1 MDEEEPKETINEQ
14 GVGFKP
20 TGELWGR
27 FKNKVVVP
35 KKLPVIEGESPTQ
48 TLGRTIIDWW
58 LSHNL
63 TWRTILVVILG
74 VSYYILRAYI
84 SYEAI
89 EFLIGIFIA
98 AYIFGHFMSEYFLKP
113 HIARIRKAK
122 IQDDVSVVNVET
134 KGLKVNL
141 NILKAKFKPGEDAWE
156 EYITVNEALDPKNP
170 NRLISL
176 GVTPIQTSWGK
187 YIFAKEVDLENRMLI
202 GDKEDYPAIALLPF
216 VNDSQTYIPET
227 IKWLEKLSQKS
238 KITPEQLVELEKEGM
253 KIYDQLD
260 GYINKLSD
268 YGAKIVN
275 LKQMSKTDQ
284 RVILGLNRVTSRFFN
299 QYKEYKEFY
308 DLPLTLRSSR
318 IMNAISTEKEMST
331 LYSFWLENMARME
344 QEAMSEALGVL
355 QNELGITSSG
365 LTARMH
371 ETWEEFT
378 ELRTLREKEAL
389 RKATGESEAK

>member
-1 MDEEEPKETINEQ
+1 MDEGEPKETINEQ

-35 KKLPVIEGESPTQ
+35 KKLPVIEGESPMQ
-48 TLGRTIIDWW
+48 TLGRTIMDWW
-58 LSHNL
+58 IGHNL
-63 TWRTILVVILG
+63 TWRTILVIMLG
-74 VSYYILRAYI
+74 ISYYILRAYV

-89 EFLIGIFIA
+89 GFLIGIAIS
-98 AYIFGHFMSEYFLKP
+98 AYIFGHFMSEYFVKP

-122 IQDDVSVVNVET
+122 IQDDVKVVNVET

-170 NRLISL
+170 NRLIPL

-187 YIFAKEVDLENRMLI
+187 YIFAKDIDLENRLLI
-202 GDKEDYPAIALLPF
+202 GDSEDYPAIALLPF

-227 IKWLEKLSQKS
+227 VKWLEKLSQKS
-238 KITPEQLVELEKEGM
+238 KITPEQLAELEKEGT

-275 LKQMSKTDQ
+275 LKQMPKIDQ

-299 QYKEYKEFY
+299 QYKEYKDFY

-318 IMNAISTEKEMST
+318 IMNAINTEKEMST

-371 ETWEEFT
+371 ETYEEFT
-378 ELRTLREKEAL
+378 ALRTLYEKEAL
-389 RKATGESEAK
+389 RRATGESEIK